1 MVRLAAEAFESEPEQ
16 DEDTAYLDQR
26 ADEDWCAE
34 DQDESFSSG
43 RERTVTLPSV
53 PVMTGT
59 HFHSIDDKGRV
70 IIPAKLRT
78 ALTDQFWMM
87 RNENDNISIYNYE
100 TGLNILAN
108 CERLMGEFPDDEEL
122 AAAVELTTSA
132 TDLVTIENGYRVIVS
147 DMLQMYAELE
157 KEVVTV
163 GVLNHAVL
171 WNRTRWEKFEA
182 QKLQSQQS
190 PEVRRRQASLM
201 RAGASQP
208 APQRKRHE
216 SEAREEIEQH
226 ELAATGTDRSSGG
239 LSELGRRRP
248 AKPGAAPVQ
257 RKVASTSDG
266 ERSPRVLAL
275 SQLGRSRS

>member
-1 MVRLAAEAFESEPEQ
+1 MVRLAAEAYESEPEQ
-16 DEDTAYLDQR
+16 DEDTTYLDQN
-26 ADEDWCAE
+26 ADENWRD
-34 DQDESFSSG
+34 DQNEISAG

-70 IIPAKLRT
+70 IIPAKLRP

-87 RNENDNISIYNYE
+87 RDENDNISIYNYE

-122 AAAVELTTSA
+122 ASAVERTTSA
-132 TDLVTIENGYRVIVS
+132 TDLVTVESGYRVAVS

-163 GVLNHAVL
+163 GFLNHAVL
-171 WNRTRWEKFEA
+171 WNRARWEKFEA

-190 PEVRRRQASLM
+190 PEVRKRQASLM

-208 APQRKRHE
+208 TSQRKRYE
-216 SEAREEIEQH
+216 TEAREEIEHH
-226 ELAATGTDRSSGG
+226 ELAATGSDRSIGG

-248 AKPGAAPVQ
+248 TAPVQ
-257 RKVASTSDG
+257 RKVASASDG
-266 ERSPRVLAL
+266 DRSPRVLAL
-275 SQLGRSRS
+275 SQIGRSRG